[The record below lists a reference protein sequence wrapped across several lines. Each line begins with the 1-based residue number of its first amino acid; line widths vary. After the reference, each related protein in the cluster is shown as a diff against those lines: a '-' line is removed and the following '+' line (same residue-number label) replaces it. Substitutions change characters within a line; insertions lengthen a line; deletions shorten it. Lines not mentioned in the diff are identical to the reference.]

1 MKHLIKNNQIVQSGI
16 PSHFTRENGEG
27 FWGGYET
34 RADLHFE
41 DGWRDEVVP
50 EFDPVTEQLG
60 STFYSEDLD
69 AVTYK
74 VAVNEYLP
82 SLEEAI
88 SRKVMEI
95 KQQAGGKLSQTDWY
109 IIRQVENG
117 KHVPKDIADQRE
129 LIRARSNELE
139 LELMNTAEL
148 REVLLFEVIF

>member
-27 FWGGYET
+27 FWGGYEKMVG
-34 RADLHFE
+34 LHYQ

-60 STFYSEDLD
+60 SAFYSKDLD

-95 KQQAGGKLSQTDWY
+95 KQQAGRKLSQTDWY

-129 LIRARSNELE
+129 LIRTRSNELE
-139 LELMNTAEL
+139 LELMNIADL
-148 REVLLFEVIF
+148 RDVLLFEVIF